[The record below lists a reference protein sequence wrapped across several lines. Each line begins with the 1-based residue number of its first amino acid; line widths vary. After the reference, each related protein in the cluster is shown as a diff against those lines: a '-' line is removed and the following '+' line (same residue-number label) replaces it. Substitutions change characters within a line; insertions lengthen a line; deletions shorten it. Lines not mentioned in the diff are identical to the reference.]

1 MGGDFAPEAVV
12 KGAVMAL
19 DAIGAESRIVLFG
32 DKGRIEECLAAENCP
47 ADRFSIVHTT
57 EVIEM
62 GDHPAMAF
70 KSKPDSSIAVGFGYL
85 AKGAI
90 DGFASAGSTG
100 AMMVGSMYVAKP
112 VKGVIRPTI
121 STTIPTVA
129 GTQALIMDVGL
140 NVDCKPEVLSQ
151 YGLIGSIYAESVLGI
166 RNPRV
171 ALLNIGEEEAKGN
184 AQTQAA
190 YQIMKAEAE
199 KGRYNFVGN
208 VEARE
213 IPHDQADVI
222 VCDGFVGNVILK
234 FMEGVAGTLMGI
246 IKKELL
252 SDTRSKLG
260 ALLAKPAFAR
270 VKKTMDYSE
279 VGGAPLLG
287 VRGNVVKA
295 HGSSNGHALACAI
308 GQAVQMIR
316 GGVVEKIEALLPQGG
331 EQPAQ

>member
-19 DAIGAESRIVLFG
+19 DAIDAESRIVLFG

-57 EVIEM
+57 DVIEM

-121 STTIPTVA
+121 STTIPTIT
-129 GTQALIMDVGL
+129 GTQALMMDVGL

-166 RNPRV
+166 KNPRV

-190 YQIMKAEAE
+190 YKIMKAEAD
-199 KGRYNFVGN
+199 KGRYNFIGN
-208 VEARE
+208 VESSHLFSGK
-213 IPHDQADVI
+213 IADVI
-222 VCDGFVGNVILK
+222 ICDGFVGNIALKMAEGLYVINHK
-234 FMEGVAGTLMGI
+234 MGTMNPFW
-246 IKKELL
+246 E
-252 SDTRSKLG
+252 
-260 ALLAKPAFAR
+260 A
-270 VKKTMDYSE
+270 MNYE
-279 VGGAPLLG
+279 NVGGTPVLG
-287 VRGNVVKA
+287 VNAAVMIGHGKSTPKA
-295 HGSSNGHALACAI
+295 IKS
-308 GQAVQMIR
+308 MILSMER
-316 GGVVEKIEALLPQGG
+316 SIRTRVIEKIRDAFKDSGSETA
-331 EQPAQ
+331 EV